1 MIKNHDKNF
10 NYMVSSYQ
18 KLSFRRKIK
27 CFREKNMASFKKQI
41 NEIRL
46 PKYLALY
53 IWSRYERLKPFLKSV
68 DPNDY
73 LHKLNYRFQRKT
85 AKLRLDKLLLI
96 FLFPSVHFSRYWQS
110 SETCKIL
117 TVIWDMQNFSSV
129 ALG

>member
-1 MIKNHDKNF
+1 
-10 NYMVSSYQ
+10 
-18 KLSFRRKIK
+18 
-27 CFREKNMASFKKQI
+27 MASFKKQI

-96 FLFPSVHFSRYWQS
+96 FLFPSLHFSRYWQS

-117 TVIWDMQNFSSV
+117 IVIWDMQNFSSV

>member
-1 MIKNHDKNF
+1 
-10 NYMVSSYQ
+10 
-18 KLSFRRKIK
+18 
-27 CFREKNMASFKKQI
+27 MASFKKQI

-68 DPNDY
+68 DPKDY

-96 FLFPSVHFSRYWQS
+96 FLFPSLHFSRYWQS

-129 ALG
+129 ALGPAMFIVKTLSFKTYIFSTDWAYDWGNKLL